1 MEGAITGIADRM
13 DTLVGCFGVG
23 IIPSGSKDP
32 FALRRAALG
41 IVNIIL
47 KLNLKISLIK
57 LCEEALNN
65 LENDKVLKRAKADVQ
80 KEVEE
85 FLKQRLINIF
95 VDLGHKKNIVMS
107 VVAQDYD
114 YPTETLEKIKI
125 IEEYLQKDEFKKL
138 LLAIKRVDNISKSG
152 SKASVSEDL
161 FENDYERELHQA
173 TLSLEKDV
181 EEAVKNKNYR
191 EYFDKLV
198 SITDKIDKYF
208 ENVVVMSKDEKIKEN
223 RIASLCNLMVLFN
236 KMLDISLILE
246 D

>member
-1 MEGAITGIADRM
+1 M
-13 DTLVGCFGVG
+13 
-23 IIPSGSKDP
+23 
-32 FALRRAALG
+32 
-41 IVNIIL
+41 
-47 KLNLKISLIK
+47 
-57 LCEEALNN
+57 
-65 LENDKVLKRAKADVQ
+65 
-80 KEVEE
+80 
-85 FLKQRLINIF
+85 
-95 VDLGHKKNIVMS
+95 
-107 VVAQDYD
+107 
-114 YPTETLEKIKI
+114 
-125 IEEYLQKDEFKKL
+125 